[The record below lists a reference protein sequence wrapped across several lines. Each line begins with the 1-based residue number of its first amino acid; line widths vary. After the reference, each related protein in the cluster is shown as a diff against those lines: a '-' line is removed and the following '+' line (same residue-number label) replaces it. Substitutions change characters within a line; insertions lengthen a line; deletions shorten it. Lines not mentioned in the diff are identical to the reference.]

1 MFQNFIILG
10 LIPGTHVQINFTVW
24 LILASMLGLLMM
36 LLPLIQPFTTRFIVR
51 HHINLIALALLF
63 SDRYSV

>member
-10 LIPGTHVQINFTVW
+10 LIPGTHIQINFTDW
-24 LILASMLGLLMM
+24 LVLASVMGLFMM
-36 LLPLIQPFTTRFIVR
+36 LLPLIQPFTARSIVR
-51 HHINLIALALLF
+51 HHLNLIALALLF